1 MLNMPITM
9 VAGCV
14 GLSRDVHIRLRHIVQ
29 SHARLSENE
38 LQLRERS
45 GCFKYDWCCRGLA
58 LNSRVINYI
67 SPLL

>member
-29 SHARLSENE
+29 SHAQLSKNE
-38 LQLRERS
+38 LHLRERS
-45 GCFKYDWCCRGLA
+45 A
-58 LNSRVINYI
+58 LSMTGAAED
-67 SPLL
+67 